1 MACRRA
7 VGWRRVEEMER
18 RRGLFAYWHVELR
31 HEGRYGLHSCGS
43 HAAKRCREA
52 QGPFTLWSSFEVLCE
67 LRSQHLFLLA
77 RGQTAVTSMLMSDMA
92 LSAADLHLFILMRK
106 RTSAM
111 KQIARRRDDL

>member
-67 LRSQHLFLLA
+67 LRSQHLFLLG
-77 RGQTAVTSMLMSDMA
+77 RGQTAVTMLMSDMA